1 MRPVSVVG
9 VGLTQWGKRNDV
21 SLGELIVESAEH
33 AFKDTKGLEP
43 KDIEALYLANA
54 QSERF
59 TEQAH
64 PANLVAEFLGMS
76 PKVASRIEMACAS
89 GGAAI
94 RNAFFAI
101 TSGQADSALVIGV
114 EKMCNV
120 PSPEAMRNLCLV
132 EDLTWESFHGMIP
145 PSGFALIASRYMHE
159 YGVTQE
165 QLAKIAVKNHKN
177 GSKNPIAQ
185 FRKEITIETV
195 LESPMIAHPLNLFD
209 CSPISDGSAAAILVP
224 AKEARKYNDTP
235 VDVVGSGQF
244 MEPSFN
250 CSNMQSL
257 TTWRAL
263 VNAANNAYSMA
274 KLKPKDMDL
283 AETHDCFTIAELI
296 EYEDLGFCKK
306 GEGPKLVDS
315 GDTEIGGRIPV
326 NPSGGL
332 KSKGHPV
339 GATGVA
345 QIAEVTEQL
354 RGEGG
359 PRQVDGATTGITQNL
374 SGFATHHVV
383 HILRRQN

>member
-33 AFKDTKGLEP
+33 AFKDTKGLTP
-43 KDIEALYLANA
+43 KDIEALYVANA

-64 PANLVAEFLGMS
+64 PANLAAEFLGMS
-76 PKVASRIEMACAS
+76 PKVTSRVEMACAS

-101 TSGQADSALVIGV
+101 ASGQADSALVTGV
-114 EKMCNV
+114 EIMCNV

-235 VDVVGSGQF
+235 VDVIGSGQF

-274 KLKPKDMDL
+274 KLTPKDMD
-283 AETHDCFTIAELI
+283 
-296 EYEDLGFCKK
+296 DLGLCKK